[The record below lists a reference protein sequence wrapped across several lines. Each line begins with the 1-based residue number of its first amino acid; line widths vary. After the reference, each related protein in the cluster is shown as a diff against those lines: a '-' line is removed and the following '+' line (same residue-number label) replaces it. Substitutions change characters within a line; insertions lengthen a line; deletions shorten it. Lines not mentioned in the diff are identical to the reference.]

1 MRGKDMGRRQ
11 TNTHGAIC
19 MVYESLIPAYLQP
32 GRSHPGGKLG
42 DYCTYP
48 RFRFTSLSRDLS
60 RLQPDFNELQLR
72 QGPAPCGRAPS
83 PPAPAAIPGSGCHSR
98 LHTDTPRAQGHPG
111 GPRDTL
117 MVQGTSL
124 RAQGHPCSPLF
135 PPASD
140 MGKRISG
147 VRPGSFGFSTEERD
161 PKPRA
166 FGSRSAGA
174 PALPPSSIPF
184 SHFLLVYHLVLPF
197 FSLPHHHF
205 FLFFFFLLPFSPSLS
220 RFPPVFPLRK
230 T

>member
-1 MRGKDMGRRQ
+1 MGRRQ

-48 RFRFTSLSRDLS
+48 RLRFTSLSRDLS

-72 QGPAPCGRAPS
+72 QGPAPSGRTPS
-83 PPAPAAIPGSGCHSR
+83 PPAPAAIPCSRCHSP
-98 LHTDTPRAQGHPG
+98 LPGDTPRTQGHPG
-111 GPRDTL
+111 DPKRPLCGPRDISES
-117 MVQGTSL
+117 QGTSL
-124 RAQGHPCSPLF
+124 LSLSS

-147 VRPGSFGFSTEERD
+147 IRPGSFGFSTEERD

-166 FGSRSAGA
+166 FGSRATVL
-174 PALPPSSIPF
+174 PCQHPILPFPCRPPSHSSPFF
-184 SHFLLVYHLVLPF
+184 SHF
-197 FSLPHHHF
+197 
-205 FLFFFFLLPFSPSLS
+205 
-220 RFPPVFPLRK
+220 PPL
-230 T
+230 

>member
-83 PPAPAAIPGSGCHSR
+83 PPAPAAVPGSTG
-98 LHTDTPRAQGHPG
+98 TPRE
-111 GPRDTL
+111 PRDTL
-117 MVQGTSL
+117 VVQGTPL
-124 RAQGHPCSPLF
+124 WAKGHL
-135 PPASD
+135 
-140 MGKRISG
+140 
-147 VRPGSFGFSTEERD
+147 
-161 PKPRA
+161 
-166 FGSRSAGA
+166 
-174 PALPPSSIPF
+174 
-184 SHFLLVYHLVLPF
+184 
-197 FSLPHHHF
+197 
-205 FLFFFFLLPFSPSLS
+205 
-220 RFPPVFPLRK
+220 
-230 T
+230 